1 MVVGG
6 DDVADSSYVKSLLG
20 SLQADIK
27 KALGEAFT
35 YVLGN
40 LRFGAV
46 EHQTRA
52 TNFQAYWLT
61 GTTSSNAS
69 QEFSI
74 AHGLGRIPMVAFP
87 VLPLDQVGVQFV
99 TLQVSRAAD
108 AQRIYLKSA
117 STSVALALL
126 VE

>member
-1 MVVGG
+1 M
-6 DDVADSSYVKSLLG
+6 ADSSYVKSIVG
-20 SLQADIK
+20 SLSADVK
-27 KALGEAFT
+27 KALDLAFT

-61 GTTSSNAS
+61 GVTSSNTLE
-69 QEFSI
+69 EFTI
-74 AHGLGRIPMVAFP
+74 AHGMGRTPMVAFP
-87 VLPLDQVGVQFV
+87 VLPLDQVGAQAV
-99 TLQVSRAAD
+99 TLQISRAAD

-117 STSVALALL
+117 STSVAFAVL

>member
-1 MVVGG
+1 M
-6 DDVADSSYVKSLLG
+6 ADSSYVKSLVGGLEA
-20 SLQADIK
+20 SVK
-27 KALGEAFT
+27 KAVSEAFT

-61 GTTSSNAS
+61 GTTSSNALE
-69 QEFSI
+69 EFSI
-74 AHGLGRIPMVAFP
+74 AHGIGRIPMMALP
-87 VLPLDQVGVQFV
+87 VLPLDQVGAQIVP
-99 TLQVSRAAD
+99 LQVSRASD
-108 AQRIYLKSA
+108 AQRVYLKSP
-117 STSVALALL
+117 STSAAFAVL

>member
-1 MVVGG
+1 M
-6 DDVADSSYVKSLLG
+6 ADSSYVKSIVG
-20 SLQADIK
+20 SLQADVK

-61 GTTSSNAS
+61 GTTSSNAL

-87 VLPLDQVGVQFV
+87 VLPLDQIGAQAVSVQI
-99 TLQVSRAAD
+99 SRAAD
-108 AQRIYLKSA
+108 GQRIYLKSA
-117 STSVALALL
+117 STSVAIALL